1 MNKQRDRDLG
11 MGRPITR
18 RDFLDGAARTVQTLA
33 AGSVLGGGLRPS
45 RAATQE
51 GPAETAGYPPGRT
64 GERGHHAGSWEI
76 MHAVRDG
83 TFWDRIGTVVQTG
96 ERYDLVV
103 VGAGIS
109 GLAAAFLYRQQAG
122 PSARILVLENHD
134 DVGGHAKRN
143 EFTAS
148 NGKTLIGYGGSQSLQ
163 TPSYFSPAVQQLLK
177 DINIDLERFH
187 TDYDPGWAETRGLG
201 DAVFFDHETF
211 GVDRLVKK
219 QGNAAEWVPRTPLS
233 ATAQRDLI
241 ELLDGARDYL
251 PGLTR
256 EQKLDQLA
264 KTTYADFLTG
274 IVQADPQLVTYFQR
288 STPAYFGVGID
299 AVNCLDARGNGNP
312 GFDGMDLGAAVAPA
326 MSPSGRLALSD
337 PDPYIYHFPDGNA
350 GIARSLVRTLIPAA
364 LPGSTME
371 DLVTAPLDYGR
382 LDLADHPVR
391 IRLNAT
397 VVRVRHTG
405 PVATSDAV
413 EITYAHGGT
422 VSRVTAGHVVLACW
436 HRVIPYLTDELPPAQ
451 VSALHDQVKVPL
463 VYTNVQ
469 LRNWHALAQLGIAGF
484 QAPGHYWHGAEMDF
498 PVSMGR
504 YRFAE
509 GPDDPVIL
517 HLSKIPVEPGKP
529 PREQAQ
535 AGRWLLS
542 RAPFE
547 EMEREV
553 RDLLGRALGAGGFDP
568 ARDIEAITVS
578 RWSHGYAYEYMR
590 PWDGFWPDG
599 PLPIETARQPWGRIA
614 IANADSGAY
623 AYAHSA
629 IDQATRAV
637 RELLGTPEDAPA
649 FADFPGPPREAIGL
663 R

>member
-18 RDFLDGAARTVQTLA
+18 RDFLDGAARTVQALA

-51 GPAETAGYPPGRT
+51 RPAETAGYPPGRT

-83 TFWDRIGTVVQTG
+83 TFWDRIGTVAQTG

-187 TDYDPGWAETRGLG
+187 TDYDQGWAETRGLG

-350 GIARSLVRTLIPAA
+350 GITRSFVRA
-364 LPGSTME
+364 LQ
-371 DLVTAPLDYGR
+371 R
-382 LDLADHPVR
+382 
-391 IRLNAT
+391 
-397 VVRVRHTG
+397 
-405 PVATSDAV
+405 
-413 EITYAHGGT
+413 
-422 VSRVTAGHVVLACW
+422 
-436 HRVIPYLTDELPPAQ
+436 
-451 VSALHDQVKVPL
+451 SA
-463 VYTNVQ
+463 
-469 LRNWHALAQLGIAGF
+469 
-484 QAPGHYWHGAEMDF
+484 
-498 PVSMGR
+498 S
-504 YRFAE
+504 
-509 GPDDPVIL
+509 
-517 HLSKIPVEPGKP
+517 
-529 PREQAQ
+529 
-535 AGRWLLS
+535 
-542 RAPFE
+542 
-547 EMEREV
+547 
-553 RDLLGRALGAGGFDP
+553 GRA
-568 ARDIEAITVS
+568 
-578 RWSHGYAYEYMR
+578 
-590 PWDGFWPDG
+590 
-599 PLPIETARQPWGRIA
+599 
-614 IANADSGAY
+614 
-623 AYAHSA
+623 
-629 IDQATRAV
+629 
-637 RELLGTPEDAPA
+637 
-649 FADFPGPPREAIGL
+649 
-663 R
+663 